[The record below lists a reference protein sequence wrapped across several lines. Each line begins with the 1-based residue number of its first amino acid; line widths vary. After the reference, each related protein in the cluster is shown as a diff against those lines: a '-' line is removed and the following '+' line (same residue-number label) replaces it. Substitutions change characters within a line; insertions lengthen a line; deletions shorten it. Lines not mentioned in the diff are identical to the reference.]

1 MDTIIKF
8 LKDNWTEQA
17 TEEQVNIAKQDIDK
31 LNKLFAG
38 QKLIIRKNSHTHITP
53 QANQIWAVKS
63 EYYDFLGN
71 KQTASHP
78 FLVSL
83 LTDIDSFEKEDFVR
97 VAVISPFVEMASELD
112 DVCKDASIAGFPFL
126 VENWNDQPV
135 LSEILDEYVGYYEP
149 KYNSDKEERLSSIQ
163 KKFREIEIANAKFL
177 NNSVSALVGFV
188 EMNQNNEFAAIVSF
202 NNQSLI
208 QGCPKSDNEF
218 VNNEPALKLPPKEDI
233 ALSKT
238 TLITKNKGI
247 TFNNK
252 ELPFEIQVK
261 KTDEGFIIS
270 ALTSKEITLFSADN
284 KSITPISNGERQV
297 FASLKKG
304 LYTLKSATNQE
315 PIKIRL
321 K

>member
-8 LKDNWTEQA
+8 LKNNWTEQPA
-17 TEEQVNIAKQDIDK
+17 DEQFNVAEQNLDK

-38 QKLIIRKNSHTHITP
+38 QKIISRKNSHTHILP
-53 QANQIWAVKS
+53 KANQVWAVKN

-78 FLVSL
+78 FLVTI
-83 LTDIDSFEKEDFVR
+83 LTDIDSFEEEDFVR
-97 VAVISPFVEMASELD
+97 VAVISPFYEMASEQD
-112 DVCKDASIAGFPFL
+112 DVCRDASIAGFPFL
-126 VENWNDQPV
+126 FENWNDQPV
-135 LSEILDEYVGYYEP
+135 LLEILDEYVGYYEP
-149 KYNSDKEERLSSIQ
+149 KYISDKEEQLSSIQ
-163 KKFREIEIANAKFL
+163 KEFREIEIANAKFL

-188 EMNQNNEFAAIVSF
+188 EMNQNNEFAAVVSF

-208 QGCPKSDNEF
+208 QGCPKSDNEI
-218 VNNEPALKLPPKEDI
+218 VNNETTLELPPQEDI

-261 KTDEGFIIS
+261 KTDNGFIIS

>member
-8 LKDNWTEQA
+8 LKDNQTEQPA
-17 TEEQVNIAKQDIDK
+17 DERFRVAEQDLDK

-38 QKLIIRKNSHTHITP
+38 QKIVARKNSHTHILP
-53 QANQIWAVKS
+53 KANQIWAVKN
-63 EYYDFLGN
+63 EYYDFFGN

-83 LTDIDSFEKEDFVR
+83 LTDIDIFEEEDFVR
-97 VAVISPFVEMASELD
+97 VAVISPFIEMANELD

-135 LSEILDEYVGYYEP
+135 LSEILDEYIGYYEP
-149 KYNSDKEERLSSIQ
+149 QYNSVKGERLTSVQ
-163 KKFREIEIANAKFL
+163 QKFREIEIANAKFL

-188 EMNQNNEFAAIVSF
+188 EMNQNNEFAAVVSF

-208 QGCPKSDNEF
+208 QGCPKADNEI
-218 VNNEPALKLPPKEDI
+218 VDNEPTIVLPPKENI